1 MTLFAF
7 AGLVPPSAFGFVR
20 SLLSRLLLPGLLL
33 ALAAGAI
40 AWAGGQGVLAARIWA
55 GTTAL
60 VLALLAIHILSSL
73 RRGEFGLD
81 LIAALAMGAALVFG
95 ENLAGAIVALMFTG
109 GQALE
114 AYAQRRA
121 ALEMSALLARVPR
134 TAARYENGRL
144 ADVPLDA
151 LRPGDCLLVR
161 RGEVV
166 PVDGTLDSPL
176 ATLDQAALTG
186 EPLPVR
192 RAQGEAVMS
201 GTTNAGNAFNL
212 TAIHA
217 AADSTY
223 AGIVRLVEAAQR
235 SKAPM
240 VRLADRYALGFL
252 VLTLAIAGAAWAL
265 SGDPVRLLAVLVIA
279 TPCPLILAVPV
290 AIISGMSRCAGRGV
304 LVKDG
309 GALERLARLR
319 TVLIDKT
326 GTLTGGRP
334 RLIAITAGTGFAPD
348 DALRLAASLDQASAH
363 VVASALVE
371 AAGERGLAL
380 TSPSDINEEPGAG
393 LTGRV
398 GAHRVAVGGR
408 GFVAA
413 HLTGN
418 GGNSE
423 TDGAAFP
430 PGTVSV
436 DVAVD
441 GVLAG
446 TLLLADAVREEA
458 QAVLAALRDMG
469 VTRLILATGDE
480 TARAQAIAAGLGFDA
495 VLSNMTPQDKAA
507 AVVAERA
514 NGPVMMIGDGVND
527 APALAA
533 ADIGVAMG
541 GGGSG
546 GRSSAASSEAASVVI
561 LVDRLDRLI
570 DAMAIARRSRAIA
583 VQSVVAGIGLSTLGM
598 VAAAFGLL
606 APVEGALLQELID
619 VAVILNALRALRAP
633 PAGAAR
639 QGAARQGLRA
649 CPFRSARCCPAV
661 GQR

>member
-1 MTLFAF
+1 M
-7 AGLVPPSAFGFVR
+7 
-20 SLLSRLLLPGLLL
+20 L
-33 ALAAGAI
+33 AE
-40 AWAGGQGVLAARIWA
+40 RIWA
-55 GTTAL
+55 GATAL
-60 VLALLAIHILSSL
+60 VLALLVVHILSSL

-81 LIAALAMGAALVFG
+81 LIAALAMGAALLFG

-109 GQALE
+109 GEALE
-114 AYAQRRA
+114 AFAQRRA
-121 ALEMSALLARVPR
+121 AREMSGLLARVPR

-151 LRPGDCLLVR
+151 LRPGDRLLVR

-166 PVDGTLDSPL
+166 PVDGTLDSAL
-176 ATLDQAALTG
+176 AALDQSALTG

-192 RAQGEAVMS
+192 RARGEAVMS
-201 GTTNAGNAFNL
+201 GTTNAGDAFDL
-212 TAIHA
+212 IASHA

-223 AGIVRLVEAAQR
+223 AGIVRLVATAQQ

-252 VLTLAIAGAAWAL
+252 ALTLVIAGAAWAF

-290 AIISGMSRCAGRGV
+290 AIISGISRCARRGV
-304 LVKDG
+304 LVKEG
-309 GALERLARLR
+309 GALERLAAVR

-334 RLIAITAGTGFAPD
+334 RLVAIKARAGLAPD
-348 DALRLAASLDQASAH
+348 EVLRLAASLDQASAH
-363 VVASALVE
+363 VVAGALVE
-371 AAGERGLAL
+371 AAADRGLAL
-380 TSPSDINEEPGAG
+380 ASPSAIKEEPGAG
-393 LTGRV
+393 LSGRV
-398 GAHRVAVGGR
+398 EGHEVAVGGW

-413 HLTGN
+413 RL
-418 GGNSE
+418 
-423 TDGAAFP
+423 AASAIDSDIAAERALWAERP
-430 PGTVSV
+430 STVV
-436 DVAVD
+436 VAVAVD
-441 GVLAG
+441 GTLAG
-446 TLLLADAVREEA
+446 ALLLADAVREEA
-458 QAVLAALRDMG
+458 QAVLGALRAMG

-480 TARAQAIAAGLGFDA
+480 TARAEAIAAGLGFDA

-507 AVVAERA
+507 AVVREHS

-541 GGGSG
+541 GGGSV
-546 GRSSAASSEAASVVI
+546 ASSEAASIVI

-570 DAMAIARRSRAIA
+570 DAMSIARRSRAIA

-598 VAAAFGLL
+598 IAAAFGLL
-606 APVEGALLQELID
+606 APVQGALLQELID

-633 PAGAAR
+633 RESTPA
-639 QGAARQGLRA
+639 
-649 CPFRSARCCPAV
+649 
-661 GQR
+661 

>member
-1 MTLFAF
+1 MPRRAPEL
-7 AGLVPPSAFGFVR
+7 R
-20 SLLSRLLLPGLLL
+20 NLLLPALLL
-33 ALAAGAI
+33 ALAAGGM
-40 AWAGGQGVLAARIWA
+40 AWAAGRGLLAERIWA
-55 GTTAL
+55 GATAL
-60 VLALLAIHILSSL
+60 VLGLLVLHILSSL

-81 LIAALAMGAALVFG
+81 LIAALAMATALVFG

-109 GQALE
+109 GEALE
-114 AYAQRRA
+114 AFAQRRA
-121 ALEMSALLARVPR
+121 AREMSALLARVPR

-144 ADVPLDA
+144 ADVPLDV
-151 LRPGDCLLVR
+151 LRPGDRLLVR

-166 PVDGTLDSPL
+166 PVDGTLDSTL
-176 ATLDQAALTG
+176 AALDQSALTG
-186 EPLPVR
+186 EALPVR
-192 RAQGEAVMS
+192 RAQGEEVMS
-201 GTTNAGNAFNL
+201 GATNAGDAFDL
-212 TAIHA
+212 VASHA

-223 AGIVRLVEAAQR
+223 AGIVRLVAAAQQ

-252 VLTLAIAGAAWAL
+252 ALTLVIAGAAWAF

-290 AIISGMSRCAGRGV
+290 AIISGISRCARRGV

-309 GALERLARLR
+309 GALERLANLR

-334 RLIAITAGTGFAPD
+334 RLVAITAGGGLAPD
-348 DALRLAASLDQASAH
+348 EVLRLAASLDQASAH

-371 AAGERGLAL
+371 AAGARGLAL
-380 TSPSDINEEPGAG
+380 ASPGDINEEPGAG

-398 GAHRVAVGGR
+398 EGHEVAVGGW

-413 HLTGN
+413 RL
-418 GGNSE
+418 
-423 TDGAAFP
+423 AANALDP
-430 PGTVSV
+430 EVVAGRAAWAGRPGTVV
-436 DVAVD
+436 VAVAVD
-441 GVLAG
+441 GALAG
-446 TLLLADAVREEA
+446 ALLLADAVREEA
-458 QAVLAALRDMG
+458 QAVLGALREMG
-469 VTRLILATGDE
+469 VARLILATGDE
-480 TARAQAIAAGLGFDA
+480 TGRAEAIAAGLGFDA

-507 AVVAERA
+507 AVAAERA
-514 NGPVMMIGDGVND
+514 GGPVMMIGDGVND

-541 GGGSG
+541 GRG
-546 GRSSAASSEAASVVI
+546 SAAASEAASIVI
-561 LVDRLDRLI
+561 LVDKLDRLI

-598 VAAAFGLL
+598 IAAAFGLL

-633 PAGAAR
+633 
-639 QGAARQGLRA
+639 RA
-649 CPFRSARCCPAV
+649 EAK
-661 GQR
+661 G

>member
-1 MTLFAF
+1 M
-7 AGLVPPSAFGFVR
+7 
-20 SLLSRLLLPGLLL
+20 L
-33 ALAAGAI
+33 AERFWAGA
-40 AWAGGQGVLAARIWA
+40 
-55 GTTAL
+55 TAL
-60 VLALLAIHILSSL
+60 VLALLVVHILSSL

-109 GQALE
+109 GEALE
-114 AYAQRRA
+114 AFAQRRA
-121 ALEMSALLARVPR
+121 AREMSALLARVPR
-134 TAARYENGRL
+134 TASRYENGRL
-144 ADVPLDA
+144 AEVALDA
-151 LRPGDCLLVR
+151 LRPGDRLLVR

-166 PVDGTLDSPL
+166 PVDGTLDSTL
-176 ATLDQAALTG
+176 AALDQAALTG

-192 RAQGEAVMS
+192 RTRGEAVMS
-201 GTTNAGNAFNL
+201 GATNAGDAFDL
-212 TAIHA
+212 VASRA

-223 AGIVRLVEAAQR
+223 AGIVRLVAAAQQ

-252 VLTLAIAGAAWAL
+252 ALTLVIAGAAWAL

-290 AIISGMSRCAGRGV
+290 AIISGISRCAARGV

-309 GALERLARLR
+309 GALERLATLR

-334 RLIAITAGTGFAPD
+334 SLVAIKARAGLAPD
-348 DALRLAASLDQASAH
+348 EVLRLAASLDQASAH
-363 VVASALVE
+363 VVAGALVE
-371 AAGERGLAL
+371 AAGGRGLAL
-380 TSPSDINEEPGAG
+380 ASPSAITEEPGAG

-398 GAHRVAVGGR
+398 EGHEVAVGGW

-413 HLTGN
+413 RLAAN
-418 GGNSE
+418 AM
-423 TDGAAFP
+423 DGDIVAERAHWAER
-430 PGTVSV
+430 PGTVV
-436 DVAVD
+436 VAVAVD
-441 GVLAG
+441 GTLAG
-446 TLLLADAVREEA
+446 ALLLADAVREEA
-458 QAVLAALRDMG
+458 QAVLGALREMG

-480 TARAQAIAAGLGFDA
+480 TGRAEAIAAGLGFDA

-507 AVVAERA
+507 AVVREHP

-541 GGGSG
+541 GGGS
-546 GRSSAASSEAASVVI
+546 AAASEAASIVI
-561 LVDRLDRLI
+561 LVDKLDRLI

-606 APVEGALLQELID
+606 APVQGALLQELID
-619 VAVILNALRALRAP
+619 VAVILNALRALRA
-633 PAGAAR
+633 
-639 QGAARQGLRA
+639 
-649 CPFRSARCCPAV
+649 
-661 GQR
+661 QRGSTPV

>member
-1 MTLFAF
+1 MTPPAF
-7 AGLVPPSAFGFVR
+7 AKLAPGSGPPPATGTAQGRAPGLR
-20 SLLSRLLLPGLLL
+20 NLLLPGLLL
-33 ALAAGAI
+33 ALAAGGI
-40 AWAGGQGVLAARIWA
+40 SWAAGQGVLAERIWA
-55 GTTAL
+55 GATAL
-60 VLALLAIHILSSL
+60 VLALLVVHILSSL

-95 ENLAGAIVALMFTG
+95 ENLAGTIVALMFTG
-109 GQALE
+109 GEALE
-114 AYAQRRA
+114 AFAQRRA
-121 ALEMSALLARVPR
+121 AREMSALLARVPR
-134 TAARYENGRL
+134 TASRYENGRL
-144 ADVPLDA
+144 AEVALDA
-151 LRPGDCLLVR
+151 LRPGDRLLVR

-166 PVDGTLDSPL
+166 PVDGTLDSTL
-176 ATLDQAALTG
+176 AALDQAALTG

-192 RAQGEAVMS
+192 RTRGEAVMS
-201 GTTNAGNAFNL
+201 GATNAGDAFDL
-212 TAIHA
+212 VASRA

-223 AGIVRLVEAAQR
+223 AGIVRLVAAAQQ

-252 VLTLAIAGAAWAL
+252 ALTLVIAGAAWAF

-290 AIISGMSRCAGRGV
+290 AIISGISRCAARGV

-309 GALERLARLR
+309 GALERLATLR

-334 RLIAITAGTGFAPD
+334 ILVAIKARAGLAPD
-348 DALRLAASLDQASAH
+348 EVLRLAASLDQASAH
-363 VVASALVE
+363 VVAGALVE
-371 AAGERGLAL
+371 AAGGRGLAL
-380 TSPSDINEEPGAG
+380 AAPSAITEEPGAG

-398 GAHRVAVGGR
+398 EGHEVAVGGW

-413 HLTGN
+413 RLAAN
-418 GGNSE
+418 AM
-423 TDGAAFP
+423 DGDIVAERTHWAER
-430 PGTVSV
+430 PGTVV
-436 DVAVD
+436 VAVAVD
-441 GVLAG
+441 GTLAG
-446 TLLLADAVREEA
+446 ALLLADAVREEA
-458 QAVLAALRDMG
+458 QAVLGALREMG

-480 TARAQAIAAGLGFDA
+480 TGRAEAIAAGLGFDA

-507 AVVAERA
+507 AVVREHP

-541 GGGSG
+541 GGGS
-546 GRSSAASSEAASVVI
+546 AAASEAASIVI
-561 LVDRLDRLI
+561 LVDKLDRLI

-606 APVEGALLQELID
+606 APVQGALLQELID

-633 PAGAAR
+633 RGSTP
-639 QGAARQGLRA
+639 
-649 CPFRSARCCPAV
+649 V
-661 GQR
+661 

>member
-1 MTLFAF
+1 MPAQ
-7 AGLVPPSAFGFVR
+7 
-20 SLLSRLLLPGLLL
+20 RLW
-33 ALAAGAI
+33 AGA
-40 AWAGGQGVLAARIWA
+40 
-55 GTTAL
+55 TAL
-60 VLALLAIHILSSL
+60 VLARLVLHILSSL

-81 LIAALAMGAALVFG
+81 LIAALAMGTALLFG

-109 GQALE
+109 GEALE

-121 ALEMSALLARVPR
+121 AREMSALLARLPR
-134 TAARYENGRL
+134 SASRYEEGRL
-144 ADVPLDA
+144 AEVPLDA
-151 LRPGDCLLVR
+151 LRPGDRLLVR

-166 PVDGTLDSPL
+166 PVDGTVESAA
-176 ATLDQAALTG
+176 ATLNQSALTG

-192 RAQGEAVMS
+192 RARGEPVMS
-201 GTTNAGNAFNL
+201 GSTNAGDAFDL
-212 TAIHA
+212 LALHA

-252 VLTLAIAGAAWAL
+252 ALTLVIAGAAWAL

-290 AIISGMSRCAGRGV
+290 AIISGISRCAARGV
-304 LVKDG
+304 LVKEG
-309 GALERLARLR
+309 GALERLAELR

-334 RLIAITAGTGFAPD
+334 RLVAIAAREGRRPEEV
-348 DALRLAASLDQASAH
+348 LQLAAALDQASAH
-363 VVASALVE
+363 VVAGALVE
-371 AAGERGLAL
+371 AAEERRLAL
-380 TSPSDINEEPGAG
+380 PSPSAIAEEPGAG

-398 GAHRVAVGGR
+398 AGHDVAVGGWD
-408 GFVAA
+408 FVTGRLPADALDPTIIAERARWAA
-413 HLTGN
+413 R
-418 GGNSE
+418 
-423 TDGAAFP
+423 
-430 PGTVSV
+430 PGTVV
-436 DVAVD
+436 VALAVD
-441 GVLAG
+441 GALAG
-446 TLLLADAVREEA
+446 ALLLADGVREEA
-458 QAVLAALRDMG
+458 QAVLRALREMG

-480 TARAQAIAAGLGFDA
+480 TARAEAIAAGLGFDA

-507 AVVAERA
+507 AVAAEHA

-541 GGGSG
+541 GSASAGS
-546 GRSSAASSEAASVVI
+546 ASSEAAGIVI

-570 DAMAIARRSRAIA
+570 DAMRIARRARAIA
-583 VQSVVAGIGLSTLGM
+583 LQSVVAGIGLSTLGM

-606 APVEGALLQELID
+606 APLQGALLQEAID

-633 PAGAAR
+633 RGAAR
-639 QGAARQGLRA
+639 D
-649 CPFRSARCCPAV
+649 
-661 GQR
+661 